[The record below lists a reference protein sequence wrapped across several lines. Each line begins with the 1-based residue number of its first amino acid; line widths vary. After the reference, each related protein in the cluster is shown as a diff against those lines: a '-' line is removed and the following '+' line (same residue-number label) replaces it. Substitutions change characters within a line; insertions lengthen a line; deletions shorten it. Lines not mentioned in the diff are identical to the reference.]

1 MNEIVGPDDVRASAA
16 ACHEALAG
24 LVDRDWS
31 ILASGLDW
39 SCRQTLEH
47 IPSAQLFYASQ
58 LAVQAQDRLPR
69 LRGGEDQLSAAET
82 LLSVQVNAAI
92 LEHVLRAAPASA
104 RAFHPAGMADPSGF
118 AGMSC
123 DEILIHTLD
132 ITAGFGVDFQPPG
145 DLRQGSRPAV
155 PLGSEG
161 HRGLGCIT
169 VGQRA
174 PRDSGSS
181 PPGCQLALAVCA
193 AERVGRNYPPAR
205 VTVTASPWILIAWA
219 GVENQ
224 PQSVPL
230 PG

>member
-69 LRGGEDQLSAAET
+69 LRGGEDQLTAGET

-104 RAFHPAGMADPSGF
+104 RAFHPSGMADPSGF

-132 ITAGFGVDFQPPG
+132 ITAGFGVDFQPP
-145 DLRQGSRPAV
+145 
-155 PLGSEG
+155 EEI
-161 HRGLGCIT
+161 C
-169 VGQRA
+169 
-174 PRDSGSS
+174 
-181 PPGCQLALAVCA
+181 
-193 AERVGRNYPPAR
+193 AR
-205 VTVTASPWILIAWA
+205 VLARLFPWAPKDIGAWDA
-219 GVENQ
+219 LRWANGRLEIPGIT
-224 PQSVPL
+224 PQDANWRWQCAPL
-230 PG
+230 SEWDGTIPRRE